1 MKKVLFFGLSL
12 LFFFS
17 CGLNVPETSNISLSV
32 PYDIVSS
39 SYRAV
44 ESEVSEETVPES
56 FELICRIEGNH
67 ISPVQKKVEVKKNE
81 SAEIVFENVP
91 FGKKVDV
98 IAKIEIKKWV
108 DVEGEQK
115 FLDRYEDRDSLLIKK
130 GENNV
135 SLKLRK
141 VYTDK
146 EEGFGVITNNDFVT
160 FYIGEIGENNVVTS
174 GSMIEIPSAENP
186 SAESTIKIK
195 LAEQLKGKNC
205 IIYVGGKKYDSFNDT
220 IEINLIKD
228 NNILINEGTNGKS
241 IIFVLQMESL
251 PLKNSF
257 KFVINEN

>member
-1 MKKVLFFGLSL
+1 MKKSFVLFFGLSL

-39 SYRAV
+39 SYRAT
-44 ESEVSEETVPES
+44 ESEVSEETVQES
-56 FELICRIEGNH
+56 FELICRIEGDH

-108 DVEGEQK
+108 DVEGEKK

-146 EEGFGVITNNDFVT
+146 EEGFCVITNNDFVT
-160 FYIGEIGENNVVTS
+160 FYIDGYVKTDNTLVYSN
-174 GSMIEIPSAENP
+174 
-186 SAESTIKIK
+186 STIKIE

-205 IIYVGGKKYDSFNDT
+205 IIYVGGEKYSSFNDT

-241 IIFVLQMESL
+241 ITFVLQMESL

>member
-1 MKKVLFFGLSL
+1 MKKSFVLFFGLSL

-39 SYRAV
+39 SYRAT
-44 ESEVSEETVPES
+44 ESEVSEETVQES
-56 FELICRIEGNH
+56 FELICRIEGDH

-160 FYIGEIGENNVVTS
+160 FYIDEDKATYTLNGWDKYPN
-174 GSMIEIPSAENP
+174 
-186 SAESTIKIK
+186 AESNIKIK

-205 IIYVGGKKYDSFNDT
+205 IIYVGGEKYGSFNDT
-220 IEINLIKD
+220 IEINLSADK
-228 NNILINEGTNGKS
+228 NIFINEKS

-257 KFVINEN
+257 KFLIR